1 MRFLNDEAARM
12 EQDNA
17 SSAPAGAHVV
27 GVKSWIAYFGT
38 LVLAALLFFV
48 LLPLAFM
55 WNEIAAGVV
64 FVASALLVGYRLL
77 LLRSVQ
83 LYYDDVGVWTYSGVL
98 PWKKG
103 VTGVKWRD
111 MDEATFSPGFWSW
124 ISGSYTVRIGHR
136 FTKANEIVLTN
147 IARGKA
153 AVATLNAYQQELIRT
168 NAID

>member
-1 MRFLNDEAARM
+1 M
-12 EQDNA
+12 EEDNA
-17 SSAPAGAHVV
+17 SQAPAHPHVV

-38 LVLAALLFFV
+38 LVMAALLFFG

-64 FVASALLVGYRLL
+64 FVLSAVVIGYRLL

-83 LYYDDVGVWTYSGVL
+83 LYYDDVGVWTYSGIL

-103 VTGVKWRD
+103 VSGVKWRD

-124 ISGSYTVRIGHR
+124 VTGSYTVRIGHR
-136 FTKANEIVLTN
+136 FTKANEIVLTD

-153 AVATLNAYQQELIRT
+153 AVTTLNAYQQELIRA
-168 NAID
+168 NAVD

>member
-1 MRFLNDEAARM
+1 MMDQDTASHVPSAAI
-12 EQDNA
+12 
-17 SSAPAGAHVV
+17 VV

-38 LVLAALLFFV
+38 LLLAALLFFG

-64 FVASALLVGYRLL
+64 FAGSAIVIGYRLL

-83 LYYDDVGVWTYSGVL
+83 LYYDDVGVWAYSGIL
-98 PWKKG
+98 PWQKG
-103 VTGVKWRD
+103 VSGVKWRD
-111 MDEATFSPGFWSW
+111 MDEATFEPGFWSW
-124 ISGSYTVRIGHR
+124 VTGSYTVRIGHR

-153 AVATLNAYQQELIRT
+153 AVATLNAYQQELLRA
-168 NAID
+168 NAIS

>member
-1 MRFLNDEAARM
+1 M
-12 EQDNA
+12 EEDNSAKA
-17 SSAPAGAHVV
+17 SANAHVV

-38 LVLAALLFFV
+38 LVLAAILFFG

-64 FVASALLVGYRLL
+64 FVVSASLIGYRLL

-83 LYYDDVGVWTYSGVL
+83 LYYDDVGVWTYSGIL

-103 VTGVKWRD
+103 LTGVKWRD
-111 MDEATFSPGFWSW
+111 MDEATFVPGFWSW
-124 ISGSYTVRIGHR
+124 LTGSYTVRIGHR

-153 AVATLNAYQQELIRT
+153 AVNTLNAYQQDLIRT
-168 NAID
+168 NAIN

>member
-1 MRFLNDEAARM
+1 M

-17 SSAPAGAHVV
+17 ASPPSNAHVV
-27 GVKSWIAYFGT
+27 GVKSWVAYFGT

-64 FVASALLVGYRLL
+64 FLVSALLVGYRVLA
-77 LLRSVQ
+77 LRSVQ
-83 LYYDDVGVWTYSGVL
+83 LYYDDVGVWTYSGIL

-103 VTGVKWRD
+103 LSGVKWRD
-111 MDEATFSPGFWSW
+111 MDEATFAPGFWSW
-124 ISGSYTVRIGHR
+124 VTGSYTVRVGHR
-136 FTKANEIVLTN
+136 FTKSSEIVLTN

-153 AVATLNAYQQELIRT
+153 AVTTLNAYQQELLRANVI
-168 NAID
+168 N